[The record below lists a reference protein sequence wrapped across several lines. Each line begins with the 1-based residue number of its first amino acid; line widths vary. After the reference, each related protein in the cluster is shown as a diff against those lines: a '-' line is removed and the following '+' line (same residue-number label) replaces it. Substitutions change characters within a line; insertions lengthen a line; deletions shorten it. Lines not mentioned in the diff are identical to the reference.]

1 MQEFFSAV
9 STIGLPAAICCF
21 LLWQNAKQDDRARE
35 QQDELR
41 KTIEQ
46 NTKGLNGYQHPPDP
60 KRIKVTAE
68 LDGVTYTGELT
79 AI

>member
-21 LLWQNAKQDDRARE
+21 LLWQNSKQDDRARE
-35 QQDELR
+35 QQDDLR

-46 NTKGLNGYQHPPDP
+46 NTK
-60 KRIKVTAE
+60 
-68 LDGVTYTGELT
+68 
-79 AI
+79 AIDKLSQLVHDLARMMKEG